1 MTSKQFKYIYL
12 SILLAL
18 CVTTISRGYYLKHHT
33 NDGNPFERAF
43 ETLVPDGLLGINHA
57 INDSLSDLQETKKM
71 ERTIERF
78 MDRWEIKGA
87 SFAVMKDGKLL
98 YSKGFGIADSA
109 SGDSVNVGNI
119 FRIASLSKLI
129 TATGIMKLWE
139 DGKLSLDQKV
149 FGEKGILNDSAFLDI
164 KDPRIREITV
174 EHLLRHQGGF
184 STRAGD
190 PLFCMPAIARSR
202 HIDHPMTVDDM
213 VQFAAST
220 RLRFRPGAGN
230 AYSNL
235 GYVVLGK
242 VIEKVSGMP
251 YETYIQD
258 SILKPIG
265 CYDMHIG
272 YSEADK
278 HYPNEVHY
286 YEPSDAEP
294 VECYDGSGR
303 MVPRSYGGSDLQI
316 LGSAG
321 GWVASPTELMK
332 FITAIDP
339 NDSKPN
345 ILKPATIAYMTERDT
360 RKFPI
365 GWMRTTAH
373 NDWSRTGSLAGSS
386 AMLKRQSNGY
396 TWVFITNTSSW
407 SGSRFPNKIGA
418 MIRTALN
425 NVKDW
430 PDRDLFINA
439 ANTSDNPVLRAE
451 VGAAQHHKPTLGD
464 EVSSKA
470 SKL

>member
-1 MTSKQFKYIYL
+1 MTSKQFRYLYL
-12 SILLAL
+12 SILLVL
-18 CVTTISRGYYLKHHT
+18 SVTTISRGYYLKHHT

-78 MDRWEIKGA
+78 MQRWEIQGA
-87 SFAVMKDGKLL
+87 SLAIMKDGKLL
-98 YSKGFGIADSA
+98 YSKGFGIADST
-109 SGDSVNVGNI
+109 SGDSVNVSNI

-139 DGKLSLDQKV
+139 EKKLSLDQKV
-149 FGEKGILNDSAFLDI
+149 FGENGILNDSMFLDI
-164 KDPRIREITV
+164 KDARIRDITV
-174 EHLLRHQGGF
+174 EHLLRHQAGY

-190 PLFCMPAIARSR
+190 PLFCIPSIARSR
-202 HIDHPMTVDDM
+202 NITHPMTVDDM

-235 GYVVLGK
+235 GYVVLSK
-242 VIEKVSGMP
+242 IIEKVSGMP

-272 YSEADK
+272 YSDVE
-278 HYPNEVHY
+278 HRYPNEVHY

-294 VECYDGSGR
+294 VECYDGSGQ

-339 NDSKPN
+339 DDSKPD
-345 ILKPATIAYMTERDT
+345 ILKPATIAYMTEKDS

-365 GWMRTTAH
+365 GWMRTTDH
-373 NDWSRTGSLAGSS
+373 NVWSRSGSLAGSS

-407 SGSRFPNKIGA
+407 SGSRFPNKIDA

-425 NVKDW
+425 HVKDW

-439 ANTSDNPVLRAE
+439 AATSENPALRAE
-451 VGAAQHHKPTLGD
+451 IEAAQHKKPDLG
-464 EVSSKA
+464 EVSPNTP
-470 SKL
+470 KL